1 MTLLLHDFL
10 MEETNLAVASLH
22 LQESFF
28 AGVRVEMPLHNI
40 IFGEMVTAMKIFGD
54 QSILKKIDDQSD
66 YILCLFVTSV

>member
-1 MTLLLHDFL
+1 M
-10 MEETNLAVASLH
+10 ETNLVVASLH

-40 IFGEMVTAMKIFGD
+40 IFGEMVMAMKIFGDQSILKIFGD